1 MVQRGSKKTR
11 RIKQISVKDLFG
23 IFHHVIPLNLDE
35 RITIIHGPNGFGKT
49 IILRLLSDLFSRK
62 NSTLRTIPFSEF
74 RVEFEDGESFWVA
87 KTLNGGRNKH
97 LNPTQ
102 PKITFHAS
110 IEGNPEIYTSIP
122 SSRSSRNTLVNRVA
136 AIEQSM
142 SELEYIGRNHW
153 RHLITEEILSFE
165 EVIERFDE
173 HLFLVGDGTSN
184 KEKKP
189 DWLNEIRHS
198 VKVRFIETQRLLYTE
213 LSEYEESHTQLTVK
227 AYAEDLAENIKSTLA
242 KSVELSQSLD
252 STFPSRVVNF
262 TTQHDLT
269 EGTLRRKLLKLED
282 KRARLTKVGLL
293 DQESSNVQYQNI
305 DDRTRLILSV
315 YVEDVERKLAVFDEI
330 ANKIDLLTRIINK
343 RFSYKQIAINKERGF
358 IFTTSKGATLSPA
371 DLSSGEQHELV
382 LFYELLFKVAPGS
395 LILIDEPELSL
406 HVAWQMEFLK
416 DLKEIADLADLD
428 VLIATHSPQIIH
440 DRWDLT
446 VQLEGPER

>member
-1 MVQRGSKKTR
+1 MPQKGSEKTR
-11 RIKQISVKDLFG
+11 RIKQIAVKDLFG
-23 IFHHVIPLNLDE
+23 IFHHVIPLNMDE

-49 IILRLLSDLFSRK
+49 VILRLLNDLFSRK
-62 NSTLRTIPFSEF
+62 NTALRTIPFSEF
-74 RVEFEDGESFWVA
+74 HVEFEDGDCFWVT
-87 KTLNGGRNKH
+87 KRLNSSKNKN

-102 PKITFHAS
+102 LEITFYSS
-110 IEGNPEIYTSIP
+110 IEGSREAYPLPP
-122 SSRSSRNTLVNRVA
+122 SPRSSRNARAHYIA
-136 AIEQSM
+136 AIEQSIP
-142 SELEYIGRNHW
+142 ELEYIGLNRW
-153 RHLITEEILSFE
+153 RHHITEEILSFE

-173 HLFLVGDGTSN
+173 HLPLVVDSTSN
-184 KEKKP
+184 KGKKP
-189 DWLNEIRHS
+189 DWLNEIRRS

-213 LSEYEESHTQLTVK
+213 LSEYNETHVQFTVK
-227 AYAEDLAENIKSTLA
+227 AYAEHLAENIKSTLA

-262 TTQHDLT
+262 TTQRALI
-269 EGTLRRKLLKLED
+269 EETLRRKLQKLED

-293 DQESSNVQYQNI
+293 DQESSNVQYRNM

-315 YVEDVERKLAVFDEI
+315 YVEDVEKKLGVFDEI

-343 RFSYKQIAINKERGF
+343 RFSYKQIAISKEQGF
-358 IFTTSKGATLSPA
+358 IFTTSNGATLSPT

-395 LILIDEPELSL
+395 LILVDEPELSL

-446 VQLEGPER
+446 VRLEGP